1 MPPTKSPFN
10 PTVHV
15 IDDEPAVRES
25 IATLLS
31 TAGIDPITHP
41 SAEAFL
47 ASGVQRTAVC
57 AILDNRMTG
66 MSGLELLQRLKDLRC
81 EATIIMLTGHA
92 DVPTAVAA
100 MKLGAFHFIEK
111 PFDGEAL
118 LAAVEDALSR
128 ADKIGDEI
136 AETHAFT
143 QRYQSLTQREAEV
156 FTLLM
161 EGLPT
166 KVIAAR
172 LDITGRTAEHHRA
185 AVMRKLE
192 ARSISHLMRIAL
204 NLNRSLIQSKE
215 TPR

>member
-1 MPPTKSPFN
+1 MLKPR
-10 PTVHV
+10 VHI
-15 IDDEPAVRES
+15 IDDEPALRES

-31 TAGIDPITHP
+31 TAGIEPLTHE

-47 ASGVQRTAVC
+47 ESGVHEMAVC

-66 MSGLELLQRLKDLRC
+66 MSGLELLQRLKELRS

-100 MKLGAFHFIEK
+100 MKLGAFHFVEK

-118 LAAVEDALSR
+118 LTAVEDALSR
-128 ADKIGDEI
+128 ADKISDEI
-136 AETHAFT
+136 AETQAFA
-143 QRYQSLTQREAEV
+143 QRCHTLTQREAEV
-156 FTLLM
+156 FTLLL

-166 KVIAAR
+166 KAIAAK
-172 LDITGRTAEHHRA
+172 LNITGRTAEHHRA

-192 ARSISHLMRIAL
+192 ARSISHLMRVAL
-204 NLNRSLIQSKE
+204 SLNRPLIESKDSS
-215 TPR
+215 R